1 MSLVN
6 QGAMSSGFAF
16 PSDAELDQVQQ
27 AVIMQTGDRR
37 QVPVIG
43 QGYGYLTVGDAISGK
58 VL

>member
-1 MSLVN
+1 
-6 QGAMSSGFAF
+6 MSSGFAF

-37 QVPVIG
+37 QVLVIG
-43 QGYGYLTVGDAISGK
+43 QGYGYLTVGDATSGK